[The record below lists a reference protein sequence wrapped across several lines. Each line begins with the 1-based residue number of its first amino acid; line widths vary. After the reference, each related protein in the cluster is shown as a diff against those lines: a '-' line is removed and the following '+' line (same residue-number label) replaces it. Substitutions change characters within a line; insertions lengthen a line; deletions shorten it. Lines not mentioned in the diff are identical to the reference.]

1 MDTYP
6 YTDAW
11 KASVDKSGEE
21 WRSYCEALHLVK
33 RFLFIEKNEDRSSA
47 VRDYRATLEQ
57 VRQHSR
63 NQVRVEKLDEDFRMI
78 GLHEAEKLW
87 SIV

>member
-21 WRSYCEALHLVK
+21 WRSYCEALSLVK
-33 RFLFIEKNEDRSSA
+33 RFLRIEKTENRLSA
-47 VRDYRATLEQ
+47 VRDYKATLER
-57 VRQHSR
+57 VRQNSH
-63 NQVRVEKLDEDFRMI
+63 NQVRMEKLDEDFRKI
-78 GLHEAEKLW
+78 GAHEAEKLW
-87 SIV
+87 SVV